1 MHASKKTSALTIA
14 ALGVV
19 FGDIGTSPLYAFK
32 ECLSHGAQPD
42 EILGIL
48 SLILWSLIL
57 LVSVKYI
64 GIILRADNN
73 GEGGILALLSLAF
86 PKGSTGKSV
95 ALMTGIGLFGAA
107 LLYGDG
113 VITPAISVLSAVEGL
128 TLISPHFES
137 FSVPIAVVVL
147 IGLFTVQR
155 FGTGAVGKIFGR
167 ILLVWF
173 VVLFVLG
180 AAQVFRNGH
189 VLVAFNPF
197 RGFGYLIEH
206 SRGAILVLGSVFLAV
221 TGGEALY
228 ADMGH
233 FGSRPIR
240 LAWSTIVFPSL
251 AMNYLG
257 QGALV
262 IANPT
267 ASENPFFLLAPKWSL
282 FPMVILA
289 TAATVIASQALI
301 SGAFS
306 LTMQAVQ
313 MGYLPRTQIL
323 HTNKDESGQIFIP
336 QVNTSLALAC
346 ILLVVSFGTSSA
358 LASAYGIAVTLTMLA
373 TTVLFYF
380 ASRRL
385 WGWSRILA
393 LGTCGI
399 FAAVELSFF
408 ASNMMK
414 VLHGGWLTLAI
425 GLFIFFMMS
434 TWKTG
439 REFIRK
445 GMVGMTT
452 LDHFVDS
459 IAMSGVLDPAL
470 APHRIKG
477 TAVFLNSTPNST
489 PNALVYNL
497 MHNKVLHERN
507 IVLSILTERIPYV
520 PSEERVAVEEMP
532 HGFFKVVAHFGFME
546 MPGVDP
552 VIAACKA
559 KGLVIDAERS
569 TFFLGRET
577 LIRAPKGGIPIYMER
592 MFIALS
598 RNAQNAAEFFKLPTG
613 RTIEIGRQV
622 EI

>member
-393 LGTCGI
+393 LGTCGM

-577 LIRAPKGGIPIYMER
+577 LIRAPKGGIPLYMER

>member
-1 MHASKKTSALTIA
+1 MHGTKKTSVLTIA

-32 ECLSHGAQPD
+32 ECLAHGAKPE

-86 PKGSTGKSV
+86 PKGTTGKSV

-128 TLISPHFES
+128 TLISPHFER
-137 FSVPIAVVVL
+137 FSVPIAVAVL
-147 IGLFTVQR
+147 IGLFMVQR

-180 AAQVFRNGH
+180 AAQVFRAPG
-189 VLVAFNPF
+189 VMVAINPF
-197 RGFGYLIEH
+197 LGIKYLIQH
-206 SRGAILVLGSVFLAV
+206 SGGAILVLGSVFLAV

-233 FGSRPIR
+233 FGSKPIR
-240 LAWSTIVFPSL
+240 MAWSFIVLPSL

-262 IANPT
+262 IGNPA
-267 ASENPFFLLAPKWSL
+267 ASENPFFLLAPRWGL

-323 HTNKDESGQIFIP
+323 HTNQDESGQIFIP
-336 QVNTSLALAC
+336 QVNTSLSIAC

-373 TTVLFYF
+373 TTALFFF

-385 WGWSRILA
+385 WGWSIPLA

-399 FAAVELSFF
+399 FATIELTFF
-408 ASNMMK
+408 ASNMLK
-414 VLHGGWLTLAI
+414 VMHGGWLTLAI
-425 GLFIFFMMS
+425 GFFIFYMMS

-459 IAMSGVLDPAL
+459 IAMSGVLDPTL

-477 TAVFLNSTPNST
+477 TAVFLNGTPNTT

-520 PSEERVAVEEMP
+520 AVGERVAVEEMP
-532 HGFFKVVAHFGFME
+532 YGFYKVVAHFGFME

-552 VIAACKA
+552 VIAACKD
-559 KGLVIDAERS
+559 KGLAIDAERS

-577 LIRAPKGGIPIYMER
+577 LIRAPKGGLPLSMER